1 MSSENSKILDP
12 HRLLLLLNPMDKTN
26 LKISDKYILY
36 QILAF
41 AIHLKIWTK
50 SYKKNK
56 KIKISAPTRI
66 DKFELPEFELTT
78 CLYQIFKII

>member
-1 MSSENSKILDP
+1 MNKVIQKKI
-12 HRLLLLLNPMDKTN
+12 
-26 LKISDKYILY
+26 
-36 QILAF
+36 
-41 AIHLKIWTK
+41 
-50 SYKKNK
+50 K

>member
-12 HRLLLLLNPMDKTN
+12 HRLLLNPMDKTN
-26 LKISDKYILY
+26 LKISDKYIVY

-50 SYKKNK
+50 SYKKKKK